1 MKKSMK
7 LLPLSVAMASVYAS
21 SGTYAVEVETQI
33 KSPMLEV
40 IEVTAQRKTQLL
52 SEVPLAVTSVGA
64 EAMADNRVENI
75 GNISAV
81 TPSVK
86 FSITNNAAA
95 SANIVIRG
103 LGTAGN
109 SSSFEGGVGVFID
122 GVYRT
127 RAGAALESFVDIGN
141 LQVVRGPQ
149 GTLFGKNTSAGAIL
163 INSTKPTLDDMEGN
177 YEVGM
182 GNYGAKDL
190 KAAINL
196 PTSDTSA
203 LRIAAVYSDDDGYY
217 TDVNTG
223 NSVNGKETKAL
234 KAQWYTEVTD
244 KLNIHVIADIL
255 KSEGDVGYA
264 TVGFIED
271 PAISPF
277 INFIQESNGLK
288 VPSNDFDDYEV
299 ALNTVSEQVVDDK
312 GLVLNVE
319 YNFDAGAFK
328 STTAYRKFRIDQVD
342 TDADF
347 TAVDLLTLAE
357 DFQSDF
363 FSQEFTFSS
372 SLEGLNADYIVGAF
386 YSKEDLDIERNT
398 DYGSDAQ
405 AFFGP
410 ALIPILGPTAPIL
423 IAPDGPVDQELN
435 VGENKSAAIF
445 SHVTFNLNDHWK
457 VITGLRYSEEEK
469 TGSFKYGFY
478 NIEGGLGPF
487 FAFGVNPGPAFT
499 DVVNKDEAISGTFG
513 VQYFTGDNTM
523 AYFTYNRGFKAGG
536 VNLNQ
541 NGAGSLADNPDFTPG
556 AIPKDPTFKPET
568 VDGFELG
575 LKSTYWDGRA
585 RTNIAAFYNEVE
597 DLQVAQFVGLEFA
610 VLNSESAKNYGLEFE
625 NMVLLN
631 DVFSATF
638 DATWIPFA
646 EYGES
651 VITDASISGQRMK
664 YAPKVAANLGIT
676 FDQPIS
682 DSYYLRGGV
691 KYQYKTEE
699 FINAADTISQS
710 DSVGLLNANL
720 VLVSEDQGWQL
731 ELWAQNLTDENY
743 VTAAFNSP
751 AQGSDVNAYLGSPR
765 TYGVTLRGS
774 F

>member
-7 LLPLSVAMASVYAS
+7 LLPISIAMAAAYAS
-21 SGTYAVEVETQI
+21 SGAYAAEAVKEHA
-33 KSPMLEV
+33 KLEV

-52 SEVPLAVTSVGA
+52 SEVPLSVTSVGV

-75 GNISAV
+75 TNISAIA
-81 TPSVK
+81 PSVRFK
-86 FSITNNAAA
+86 VSNNAAA

-127 RAGAALESFVDIGN
+127 RAGAAMESFVDIGN
-141 LQVVRGPQ
+141 LQIVRGPQ

-223 NSVNGKETKAL
+223 NRVNGKETKAL
-234 KAQWYTEVTD
+234 KAQWFIEATD

-255 KSEGDVGYA
+255 ESEGDVGYA

-299 ALNTVSEQVVDDK
+299 ALNTVSKQVVDDK
-312 GLVLNVE
+312 GIVLNVE
-319 YNFDAGAFK
+319 YNFDAGVFK

-342 TDADF
+342 TDGDF
-347 TAVDLLTLAE
+347 TAVDLWTLNE

-372 SLEGLNADYIVGAF
+372 SLEELNADYIIGAF
-386 YSKEDLDIERNT
+386 YSKEDLDIERTT
-398 DYGSDAQ
+398 DFGSDTQ

-410 ALIPILGPTAPIL
+410 ALIPILGPSAPIL
-423 IAPDGPVDQELN
+423 IAPEGPVDQELN
-435 VGENKSAAIF
+435 VGENTSMAIF
-445 SHVTFNLNDHWK
+445 SHVTFNLSDHWK

-478 NIEGGLGPF
+478 NTGGGLSPF
-487 FAFGVNPGPAFT
+487 VAFGVHPGPAFT
-499 DVVNKDEAISGTFG
+499 DVVNKDEAFSGTLG

-541 NGAGSLADNPDFTPG
+541 NAAGGLAWHAFGA
-556 AIPKDPTFKPET
+556 E
-568 VDGFELG
+568 
-575 LKSTYWDGRA
+575 
-585 RTNIAAFYNEVE
+585 
-597 DLQVAQFVGLEFA
+597 QVFDTQRDTAQ
-610 VLNSESAKNYGLEFE
+610 
-625 NMVLLN
+625 
-631 DVFSATF
+631 
-638 DATWIPFA
+638 IRR
-646 EYGES
+646 
-651 VITDASISGQRMK
+651 ITC
-664 YAPKVAANLGIT
+664 L
-676 FDQPIS
+676 
-682 DSYYLRGGV
+682 
-691 KYQYKTEE
+691 
-699 FINAADTISQS
+699 
-710 DSVGLLNANL
+710 
-720 VLVSEDQGWQL
+720 
-731 ELWAQNLTDENY
+731 
-743 VTAAFNSP
+743 
-751 AQGSDVNAYLGSPR
+751 
-765 TYGVTLRGS
+765 
-774 F
+774 